1 LTEAAFCDNIYLDEI
16 LNACRQVAA
25 PPAMTGKSKKEG
37 MLYGLQ

>member
-1 LTEAAFCDNIYLDEI
+1 LTKARFRDSIYLDEI

-25 PPAMTGKSKKEG
+25 PPAMTGKSEKEG